1 MLKIVAPAKINLT
14 LEVLSKRPD
23 GFHEIRSVMQTVSLS
38 DVLSFNEADI
48 DTIQCDMAGWSAEKS
63 LVSQAVNLLRD
74 ATGCTRGVA
83 IDITKKI
90 PLMSGLG
97 GDSSDAAAV
106 LKGLNETWG
115 LGLTLERLSGIA
127 ADLGSDVTFFLR
139 GGTAMATGRGE
150 VITTLPSLSET
161 WVVLVVPVVPDV
173 PVQEGK
179 TARMYQNLKT
189 SHYTDGTQ
197 TDKIAA
203 AIKRGEN
210 LDTSLIFN
218 TFENIAFD
226 DFNIRR
232 VYVEHLIKLGA
243 PHVHLAGSGP
253 SLFTIFRNKAEAEDL
268 YTRCIDQ
275 GMEAYLVSTI

>member
-1 MLKIVAPAKINLT
+1 VAPAKINLT
-14 LEVLSKRPD
+14 LEVLGKRPD
-23 GFHEIRSVMQTVSLS
+23 GFHEIRSVMQTVSLC

-97 GDSSDAAAV
+97 GDSSDTAAV

-150 VITTLPSLSET
+150 VITTLPSLPEMCL
-161 WVVLVVPVVPDV
+161 VLVVPDIA
-173 PVQEGK
+173 VQEGK

-253 SLFTIFRNKAEAEDL
+253 SLFTIFKNKTEAEDL
-268 YTRCIDQ
+268 YTRCKDQ